1 MLTIYSLGDPW
12 YLGKVMDAIAMISG
26 SKSGFVGASEIA
38 ALIGVF
44 IVGFQAILRLQI
56 NIHHLLVCYIVYMGC
71 FSVTTDVSIESVY
84 SDKTVIQKDN
94 VPFGPAVL
102 GSVISQIGYGLT
114 KKMEVA
120 FSDIDEAKMTNGK
133 ANGYLNPLYVLN
145 NLANWS
151 ENGELLDYMLNTPQG
166 RNLSRNY
173 ILYVADC
180 TTKAVFL
187 GRQWGGKTWNDVF
200 SQSFGNDIKFKSDLY
215 GTEFIN
221 SSDQA
226 EVLSCTEGYDKLMEQ
241 INLALTQVLGDSKKA
256 QNILNKIGQC
266 QGGSCQE
273 TLGLTSPIET
283 IEQALEALNQGS
295 VDAHKFMLNGM
306 LENLKKTGLAAG
318 FKHYRDVNTANMLY
332 QSIQQRNLQW
342 ASEGNIFL
350 NAMRPMMAFIE
361 GFFYAISPFA
371 AIIML
376 LGLFGLN
383 IFFKYIMLLLWI
395 QLWTPIMAI
404 ANLFIITSAKQAL
417 NPLTLTDTAAED
429 GGAISTYYYETI
441 VQVCQDK
448 IAVGSMMLAA
458 TPVLSLMIISG
469 SIYAFTSLTN
479 RIAGADHFNEKVL
492 TPDIASA
499 APVMNHQAMFNSDNY
514 GFTKT
519 GALDDNINLSEG
531 LKNAALST
539 ESSMLTK
546 SNQVQT
552 QISHAF
558 NMLGSN
564 SSGYT
569 NVSAFDHLT
578 SSNKGVDLQNATQTV
593 QQWATQKGI
602 KLDKQEASHVA
613 LGLSAN
619 VAGMSFSAAERH
631 GFSKNE
637 YDAIQ
642 KLDQESDAISKIQK
656 AGITSNISASLSEGF
671 KKDNSY
677 TESGGISKSLNES
690 ASDLRS
696 KTAQFQKAYSYS
708 KEIGS
713 GANYQW
719 KQVVDQAVTNLGYH
733 NIAWMLQ
740 NKIQSLSDY
749 QKPLFDAE
757 VRNNQRIIGNIG
769 SNSELIHQLRALK
782 KVDDSGTAILVAEMM
797 NKGTGVGHEVE
808 DLTSTYSKA
817 TTNTVPEATGVDAV
831 QLQAIKKQTQATMG
845 TNKEISESSDPHT
858 SHMGWQAIVEGDA
871 DTTLSTINNTNT
883 QNMKQS
889 MVEKYRANGM
899 FKKGAIKEVSVSDAI
914 NLNTAL
920 KTGESFVSNVIDSV
934 AKSDI
939 PSDNKKDYN
948 TLLTEGIRQTKGEFN
963 PLINSQNEDLVLAV
977 QKAFVAGQLQLASTN
992 GFKVASNS
1000 IRDMKQGASPLET
1013 IGNSLYN
1020 TVRNTNN
1027 YQTAINELRTT
1038 AINYAQ
1044 NKLGVNAEE
1053 SIAFA
1058 ENYIN
1063 LTNAAVKTGD
1073 HNKEGA
1079 LYTTLAT
1086 R

>member
-26 SKSGFVGASEIA
+26 SKSGFIGASEVA
-38 ALIGVF
+38 ALIGVL
-44 IVGFQAILRLQI
+44 IVGFQSILRLQI

-71 FSVTTDVSIESVY
+71 FSTTTDVAIESVY

-94 VPFGPAVL
+94 VPLGPAVL

-114 KKMEVA
+114 QKMEIA

-133 ANGYLNPLYVLN
+133 SNGYLNPLHVLN

-180 TTKAVFL
+180 TTKSVFL

-283 IEQALEALNQGS
+283 IEQALEALNLGS
-295 VDAHKFMLNGM
+295 VDAQKFMLNGM

-417 NPLTLTDTAAED
+417 NPLTLTDTTALE
-429 GGAISTYYYETI
+429 GGAISTYYYESI

-469 SIYAFTSLTN
+469 SVYAFTSLTN

-492 TPDIASA
+492 TPDIVNPGSVMNKQDMFTADNFAIRSSGANFTGLNIGETAQSILSSGRQLSNDIQESMQNRYEDAMSQIGNSIRQNGLEATFSKGRAFTHSDAFQNLQNRVENAISQGGFGSEVSKSDAFSITAGIAGKLLNLVNAGLGTNFNVSESA
-499 APVMNHQAMFNSDNY
+499 AVNEALSNSKAVGDIMNSTNATQLNDAMQASLADKTGKQWNDVVSGETKTAFQESYTASKSITNTSSDVKSAAETLSTMDNVTSIDVAARLRNTGDINKTYDKYLQRFREYDAVHHAGLTTLLTAAHDTVKKQSGYAPNIAAGDSEAVAQYEALLKVNSNTDNAEINAMINSMKGDAIKLGAKAY
-514 GFTKT
+514 GWNGKDAENMRNSAQQSPDVSGLRTEDEIKRNGNIIKT
-519 GALDDNINLSEG
+519 GANARISEAANHQSDPLTTNRENADFVNGTYYTAKQLHDDE
-531 LKNAALST
+531 
-539 ESSMLTK
+539 
-546 SNQVQT
+546 
-552 QISHAF
+552 
-558 NMLGSN
+558 
-564 SSGYT
+564 
-569 NVSAFDHLT
+569 
-578 SSNKGVDLQNATQTV
+578 
-593 QQWATQKGI
+593 
-602 KLDKQEASHVA
+602 
-613 LGLSAN
+613 LSA
-619 VAGMSFSAAERH
+619 
-631 GFSKNE
+631 
-637 YDAIQ
+637 
-642 KLDQESDAISKIQK
+642 
-656 AGITSNISASLSEGF
+656 
-671 KKDNSY
+671 KD
-677 TESGGISKSLNES
+677 
-690 ASDLRS
+690 R
-696 KTAQFQKAYSYS
+696 
-708 KEIGS
+708 
-713 GANYQW
+713 
-719 KQVVDQAVTNLGYH
+719 
-733 NIAWMLQ
+733 
-740 NKIQSLSDY
+740 
-749 QKPLFDAE
+749 
-757 VRNNQRIIGNIG
+757 
-769 SNSELIHQLRALK
+769 
-782 KVDDSGTAILVAEMM
+782 
-797 NKGTGVGHEVE
+797 E
-808 DLTSTYSKA
+808 DR
-817 TTNTVPEATGVDAV
+817 E
-831 QLQAIKKQTQATMG
+831 
-845 TNKEISESSDPHT
+845 
-858 SHMGWQAIVEGDA
+858 
-871 DTTLSTINNTNT
+871 NNTNT
-883 QNMKQS
+883 TGSTTRPVTPEELNNLHFKPRPQSEQYKEWYDEQQQYVGGIKSYFKTHLHPSTELENQVLDAVVDLRMK
-889 MVEKYRANGM
+889 AN
-899 FKKGAIKEVSVSDAI
+899 I
-914 NLNTAL
+914 
-920 KTGESFVSNVIDSV
+920 
-934 AKSDI
+934 
-939 PSDNKKDYN
+939 
-948 TLLTEGIRQTKGEFN
+948 
-963 PLINSQNEDLVLAV
+963 
-977 QKAFVAGQLQLASTN
+977 
-992 GFKVASNS
+992 
-1000 IRDMKQGASPLET
+1000 
-1013 IGNSLYN
+1013 
-1020 TVRNTNN
+1020 
-1027 YQTAINELRTT
+1027 
-1038 AINYAQ
+1038 
-1044 NKLGVNAEE
+1044 
-1053 SIAFA
+1053 
-1058 ENYIN
+1058 
-1063 LTNAAVKTGD
+1063 
-1073 HNKEGA
+1073 
-1079 LYTTLAT
+1079 LAT
-1086 R
+1086 RSTNEEVREQYRVAEENTRKILAEYKKEYDADPRHIKDNKTYDVENTIKNYGKESRMITNASFDQMIIGGRISPI